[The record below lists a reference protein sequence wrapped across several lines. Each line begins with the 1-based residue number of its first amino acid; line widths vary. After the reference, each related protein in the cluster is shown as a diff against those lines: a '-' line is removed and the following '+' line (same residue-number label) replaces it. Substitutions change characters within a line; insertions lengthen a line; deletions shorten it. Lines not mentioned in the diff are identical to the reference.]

1 MIGTMWMFQHGPIF
15 KDPSPAQ
22 DFYGAKGEPRDG
34 EGSHSLFQQL
44 GSLSEPGALG
54 YFCETE
60 TLRKRTARIISYITS
75 CCITSS
81 IYRSI
86 YLSIYLL
93 PIYLSIY
100 LYHI

>member
-44 GSLSEPGALG
+44 GSLSSPVLWGT
-54 YFCETE
+54 F
-60 TLRKRTARIISYITS
+60 ARLKLYGKERPESFHISLHLVSRHIYILYYIILYI
-75 CCITSS
+75 I
-81 IYRSI
+81 
-86 YLSIYLL
+86 
-93 PIYLSIY
+93 
-100 LYHI
+100 